1 MGIKDKLFGKKS
13 SIYSGKP
20 KEEFPDDFKENKEAI
35 KEAEDEDIAAFIR
48 KKKSEKGEKEKPMKE
63 ELPEE
68 PVEKPVAPEPLEDKS
83 PVSPIQSVEEE
94 RVSNFAK
101 IITVYLKPE
110 DVENTK
116 ETLKESVNA
125 GFLIGLQA
133 GIQITKENVEEVNSI
148 LRYLSDNKWL
158 VVVSGEQVEPLFDAT
173 K

>member
-1 MGIKDKLFGKKS
+1 MGIKDKLFGKES
-13 SIYSGKP
+13 SIYSGKE
-20 KEEFPDDFKENKEAI
+20 KEEFPDDFKENTKVI
-35 KEAEDEDIAAFIR
+35 KESEDEDIAAFIR
-48 KKKSEKGEKEKPMKE
+48 KKKSQKEEKEKPIKE
-63 ELPEE
+63 ELEK
-68 PVEKPVAPEPLEDKS
+68 PVEKPVAPESVQDKS
-83 PVSPIQSVEEE
+83 PVSPTQSIEED

-101 IITVYLKPE
+101 IITVYMKPD
-110 DVENTK
+110 DVEKTK

-148 LRYLSDNKWL
+148 LRYLADNKWL